1 MDMDMLVKLPEP
13 MLEHIEHELG
23 IPSSQILLASFCRE
37 RFPELTDTCLFADA
51 RTLYIMKGRACCADM
66 SFERVRYERYA
77 LDDASDIEVEEL
89 VSSVRLSL
97 TYKSEPTL
105 LCESANT
112 YKESLMLFAAYLRQI
127 KNKDFNGVDR
137 EDLGT
142 LCPNCGRRYPDRG
155 HVCPHCAD
163 RRGTLE
169 KLLPFFKRYAGKLA
183 LVMLMLILTSLLGI
197 LSPYIG
203 NSFYIDSVLTEGGSF
218 YGQILY
224 VIALM
229 LSVRLS
235 SLAISVIN
243 EIVSARVAADI
254 TYDLKSTIFSAINKL
269 SLGFFNSRRTGGL
282 VTQIEKDASTLY
294 RFFGTITPNL
304 LVAAVKIV
312 AIAAVMLALKPT
324 LALVTMLSVP
334 IYVFA
339 VERAYKKSRS
349 LANTFF
355 AKDRTLNSRLSDVL
369 GGLRIVK
376 AFAKE
381 RVENERFGK
390 LSAET
395 NSSLLDLVMF
405 DAVVFPAVSMLLYLG
420 TVAVWALGGIYVMRG
435 ELSYGD
441 LLSFVA
447 YMGILYSPLNYIV
460 NNIRRMSEAM
470 NAASRLFEIADAT
483 PDVVESAAPVRLGEL
498 RGEIEFKNV
507 SFSYTKSKRV
517 LDGVS
522 FKVEPGEALGIVGR
536 TGAGKSTIVNL
547 LTRLYDASDGEILID
562 GVNIKQLSFE
572 DLRRNI
578 AIVSQ
583 ETYLFEGSIFDNIAY
598 ALPNADPSDVISAAI
613 EAGAHDFIMK
623 LPDGY
628 ETRIGHS
635 DRELSGG
642 ERQRISIARAL
653 LKKPRILILD
663 EATAAMDTATE
674 QKIERA
680 IAQIAG
686 SSTTIMIAHR
696 LSTLKSA
703 KKLIVIENGRV
714 CEAGTH
720 TELIEAGGVYN
731 RLYTLQL
738 EALKNILSE
747 DGIADSSALSH
758 GQKRA

>member
-1 MDMDMLVKLPEP
+1 MDMLVKLPEP
-13 MLEHIEHELG
+13 MLEHIESKLG
-23 IPSSQILLASFCRE
+23 IHCSRILLASFCRE
-37 RFPELTDTCLFADA
+37 RLPNFTDTCLLADEQRLYIIKGFVSEDARSFELTERAEYVLADA
-51 RTLYIMKGRACCADM
+51 
-66 SFERVRYERYA
+66 SN
-77 LDDASDIEVEEL
+77 IETEEL

-97 TYKSEPTL
+97 TYKSESIL

-112 YKESLMLFAAYLRQI
+112 YKEPLMLFAAYVRQI
-127 KNKDFNGVDR
+127 KNGSFSGVEPD
-137 EDLGT
+137 DIT
-142 LCPNCGRRYPDRG
+142 ACCPNCSRKYPDRG

-183 LVMLMLILTSLLGI
+183 LVMLMLVLTSLLGI

-218 YGQILY
+218 YGRILY
-224 VIALM
+224 VIAMM
-229 LSVRLS
+229 LSVRVS
-235 SLAISVIN
+235 SLIVSVIN
-243 EIVSARVAADI
+243 EIISARVAADI

-282 VTQIEKDASTLY
+282 VTQIEKDSSTLY

-304 LVAAVKIV
+304 LVASVKIV

-339 VERAYKKSRS
+339 IEHAYKKSRR

-355 AKDRTLNSRLSDVL
+355 AKDRVLNSRLSDVL

-381 RVENERFGK
+381 REENERFGK
-390 LSAET
+390 LSVET

-460 NNIRRMSEAM
+460 NNIRRMSETM

-483 PDVVESAAPVRLGEL
+483 PDVVESEAPVRLGEF

-547 LTRLYDASDGEILID
+547 LTRLYDATDGEILID

-572 DLRRNI
+572 ELRRNI

-598 ALPNADPSDVISAAI
+598 ALPNAAPADVVSAAI

-628 ETRIGHS
+628 ETRIGHAS
-635 DRELSGG
+635 RELSGG

-653 LKKPRILILD
+653 LKKTRILILD

-680 IAQIAG
+680 IARISG

-720 TELIEAGGVYN
+720 RELIEAGGVYG

-738 EALKNILSE
+738 EALKNILSD
-747 DGIADSSALSH
+747 DGIEDSSTLTR